1 MEIEEHIYM
10 HIKYR
15 ASKILPKIAI
25 VTFPHAVI
33 EIVFWSLILP
43 NFWLKVSCD
52 GVFQLPDF
60 KSPAYS
66 YVVY

>member
-1 MEIEEHIYM
+1 M

-15 ASKILPKIAI
+15 AKILPKIAI
-25 VTFPHAVI
+25 VTFPH
-33 EIVFWSLILP
+33 EIVLWSLILP
-43 NFWLKVSCD
+43 NFWLIVSCD

-60 KSPAYS
+60 KSRAYS